1 MPIEQYRRELRNGV
15 RGLWSGV
22 LDFDQFYETFSLS
35 IRRGFTRAWNEGAA
49 QFGRLPGEMSPEERV
64 TLERLINREFGFIIG
79 FGEAIE
85 QGSKANGGKLTPLF
99 TRTEKWVNRWNDPFN
114 QGKLA
119 AAENRKLKWILNAQ
133 ESCSSCL
140 KVANKVKLASTWR
153 AHDYRPQHPHNLE

>member
-1 MPIEQYRRELRNGV
+1 
-15 RGLWSGV
+15 
-22 LDFDQFYETFSLS
+22 
-35 IRRGFTRAWNEGAA
+35 
-49 QFGRLPGEMSPEERV
+49 MSPEERV